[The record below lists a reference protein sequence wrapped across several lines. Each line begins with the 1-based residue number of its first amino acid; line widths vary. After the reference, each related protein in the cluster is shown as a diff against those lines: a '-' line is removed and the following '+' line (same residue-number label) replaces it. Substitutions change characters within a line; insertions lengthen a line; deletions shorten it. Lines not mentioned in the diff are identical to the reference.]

1 MLELWLRSGSLGI
14 VLIPFILLYGIA
26 GGIVWLTHLSPARP
40 FFVTCVGIAG
50 PFFASVAVLFSLFA
64 AFLAN
69 DVQHRNAEAEAAVF
83 READGL
89 RTILRLSE
97 ALGPAGN
104 PVSAA
109 AFSYADAVLTKE
121 WPEMEKFGAVTED
134 LGALRN
140 LTFALLTPALATAAP
155 TPVHQAML
163 DGLIQVRQSRLVRL
177 TLTAGISNPM
187 NWLAVLVLGVLTQI
201 AVAVVQLDKLR
212 PQALALFVFTTAFA
226 ATVVLI
232 GLSERPF
239 AGRPID
245 AAALRAVVAMESPQ

>member
-1 MLELWLRSGSLGI
+1 MLELWLHSGSAGI
-14 VLIPFILLYGIA
+14 VLIPFILLYAIA
-26 GGIVWLTHLSPARP
+26 AAIVWLTHLSPARP
-40 FFVTCVGIAG
+40 FFASCIGIAG

-69 DVQHRNAEAEAAVF
+69 DVQHRNTEAEAAVF

-89 RTILRLSE
+89 RTILRLGE
-97 ALGPAGN
+97 ALGPAGD
-104 PVSAA
+104 PVRTA

-121 WPEMEKFGAVTED
+121 WPEMQKFGVVTED

-140 LTFALLTPALATAAP
+140 LTSTLLSPALATAAP
-155 TPVHQAML
+155 AVHQAML
-163 DGLIQVRQSRLVRL
+163 DGLIQVRQARLVRL

-201 AVAVVQLDKLR
+201 AVAVVQLEKMR
-212 PQALALFVFTTAFA
+212 PQALALFVFTAAFA

-245 AAALRAVVAMESPQ
+245 AAALRAVVAMASP